1 MLYPAELRGQRS
13 LITIRANQAQYS
25 NGHTD
30 RQGNLFSSYRIG
42 NIFRAAGSLC
52 IFPTARVL
60 AASKITAS
68 ANLESKAAGETRT
81 MFKCLGR
88 VAATHPWLICLA
100 WLIVA
105 AVVGVVAPPWDER
118 AADDDIRFL
127 PARCDSVKGHLL
139 LEQAFPQDV
148 FASRLI
154 IAVERAESPLTA
166 ADFALVDGIAAD
178 LQRLRQDDASLQIA
192 RICTYRDPI
201 LGKRLISG
209 DGRCTLLQV
218 SLSTP
223 YLALQ
228 TRTAVD
234 AIDRVV
240 SNLAPGAG
248 LQVHLTGPAGIGR
261 DLIAASANSLESTTL
276 ATVILVVVILLL
288 VHRAPVMALIPLSTI
303 AVSVWVAL
311 KIMALCTLIPGFCMV
326 NISQVFAVVMLYGAG
341 TDYCLF
347 LISRYREELARGCDG
362 PTALARSVG
371 GVGGALAAS
380 AATVVCGLGLMGLAE
395 FAKVRCGGPAIAISL
410 SVALAASLTLTPA
423 LLRILGPIAF
433 WPRGGTRSQPRTQRS
448 GVSDSVARPLTPLGC
463 LRGSEGIPRAPS
475 RREDVWGRISRYVV
489 ARPMLMGTTA
499 AFALLPLALL
509 GFGVRPN
516 YRATSELSPTS
527 DSIRGLAVIQRH
539 FTAGEV
545 GPITVLLE
553 SDTDWESPRGRA
565 ILAHLSQGF
574 GYLDNVAEVRSLT
587 QPLGSPLQFSLFGFR
602 FSDQVR
608 DSLWNLKSENRKPKT
623 GMNAWRSVM
632 QGLTDQINH
641 TASEFYV
648 ARLPGTK
655 AEGPLRFVTRLDV
668 VLRSDPFDAESLQT
682 LELIQLW
689 LREELPKY
697 PGAEQVRAEC
707 HGITIN
713 ARDLANVTESDRL
726 RINALVLAGIFLI
739 LLVLV
744 RRPGFALYLLATVLF
759 SYYASLGATTLL
771 AHWWSGR
778 PLGQVDWRVPFFL
791 FTILV
796 AVGEDYNILL
806 VSRALEE
813 RRRHGPI
820 EGIRRSLART
830 GGTITSCGLIMA
842 GTFATLMLGGLSTLV
857 QIGFALAFGV
867 LMDTFVVRPILVPA
881 FALWLWRAEADTEK
895 KQVSRRS
902 PRRNLAA

>member
-1 MLYPAELRGQRS
+1 
-13 LITIRANQAQYS
+13 
-25 NGHTD
+25 
-30 RQGNLFSSYRIG
+30 
-42 NIFRAAGSLC
+42 
-52 IFPTARVL
+52 
-60 AASKITAS
+60 
-68 ANLESKAAGETRT
+68 
-81 MFKCLGR
+81 MFKYLGR
-88 VAATHPWLICLA
+88 VTATHPWLICLA
-100 WLIVA
+100 WLIAA
-105 AVVGVVAPPWDER
+105 AVVGLVAPPWDER

-127 PARCDSVKGHLL
+127 PARCDSVRGHQL

-154 IAVERAESPLTA
+154 IAVERDKTPLTA
-166 ADFALVDGIAAD
+166 DDFALIDGIAAD
-178 LQRLRQDDASLQIA
+178 LQRLREDDPSVQIA

-201 LGKRLISG
+201 LGKRLVSA
-209 DGRCTLLQV
+209 DGQCTLVQI

-223 YLALQ
+223 YLAVQ
-228 TRTAVD
+228 TRTTVD
-234 AIDRVV
+234 AIDRRVGRLFEAHPTPV
-240 SNLAPGAG
+240 SDLH
-248 LQVHLTGPAGIGR
+248 VHLTGPAGIGR

-276 ATVILVVVILLL
+276 ATIILVVVILLL
-288 VHRAPVMALIPLSTI
+288 VHRAPVMALIPLATI

-311 KIMALCTLIPGFCMV
+311 KILALCTLIPGFCMV

-347 LISRYREELARGCDG
+347 LISRYREELAQGRDA
-362 PTALARSVG
+362 PAALARSVG

-410 SVALAASLTLTPA
+410 SVALVASLTLTPA
-423 LLRILGPIAF
+423 LLRILGPVAF
-433 WPRGGTRSQPRTQRS
+433 WPHKNNTRMPRIGRFDADSIRGDPPDPRDPRTIVVHRRQQN
-448 GVSDSVARPLTPLGC
+448 
-463 LRGSEGIPRAPS
+463 EGF
-475 RREDVWGRISRYVV
+475 WGRISRHVV
-489 ARPMLMGTTA
+489 ARPLLTGTA
-499 AFALLPLALL
+499 AAFSLLPLALL
-509 GFGVRPN
+509 GFGVCPN
-516 YRATSELSPTS
+516 YRATSELSPNS
-527 DSIRGLAVIQRH
+527 DSIRGLASIQRH

-553 SDTDWESPRGRA
+553 SSTDWESPGGRA
-565 ILAHLSQGF
+565 ILSHLSRGF
-574 GYLDNVAEVRSLT
+574 SYLDNVAEVRSLT
-587 QPLGSPLQFSLFGFR
+587 QPLGSPLPFSVFGFQFSDPR
-602 FSDQVR
+602 SD
-608 DSLWNLKSENRKPKT
+608 SPSGPNTENRKPKT
-623 GMNAWRSVM
+623 GINLWRSVM
-632 QGLTDQINH
+632 QGLNDHINR

-648 ARLPGTK
+648 VRLPHTEAG
-655 AEGPLRFVTRLDV
+655 GLPRFVTRLDV

-707 HGITIN
+707 HGVTVN
-713 ARDLANVTESDRL
+713 ARDLAQITESDRL
-726 RINALVLAGIFLI
+726 RINTLVLAGIFLI
-739 LLVLV
+739 LLLLV

-813 RRRHGPI
+813 RRRYGPI

-881 FALWLWRAEADTEK
+881 FALWLWRAEAGEEK
-895 KQVSRRS
+895 PVMRRRPS
-902 PRRNLAA
+902 RRNLAA

>member
-1 MLYPAELRGQRS
+1 
-13 LITIRANQAQYS
+13 
-25 NGHTD
+25 
-30 RQGNLFSSYRIG
+30 
-42 NIFRAAGSLC
+42 
-52 IFPTARVL
+52 
-60 AASKITAS
+60 
-68 ANLESKAAGETRT
+68 
-81 MFKCLGR
+81 MFKYLGR
-88 VAATHPWLICLA
+88 VTATHPWRICLA
-100 WLIVA
+100 WLIVVG
-105 AVVGVVAPPWDER
+105 VVGVAAPKWDQR

-127 PARCDSVKGHLL
+127 PARCDSVKGYQL

-154 IAVERAESPLTA
+154 LVVERTETPLTT
-166 ADFALVDGIAAD
+166 ADYALVDGIAAD
-178 LQRLRQDDASLQIA
+178 LQRLRQDDPNLQIS

-201 LGKRLISG
+201 LGKRLVSC
-209 DGRCTLLQV
+209 DGRCTLIQV

-228 TRTAVD
+228 TRTTVD
-234 AIDRVV
+234 AADQCIRRRVAAEEGTGGTPV
-240 SNLAPGAG
+240 AI
-248 LQVHLTGPAGIGR
+248 HLTGPAGVGR

-276 ATVILVVVILLL
+276 ATVILVIVILLL

-311 KIMALCTLIPGFCMV
+311 KILALCTLIPGFCMV

-347 LISRYREELARGCDG
+347 LISRYREELARGRSG
-362 PTALARSVG
+362 PAALARSVS

-410 SVALAASLTLTPA
+410 SVALVASLTLTPA

-433 WPRGGTRSQPRTQRS
+433 WPSKPKSEGRTGS
-448 GVSDSVARPLTPLGC
+448 VSCRVKDELHPAAYAAGSPLAAR
-463 LRGSEGIPRAPS
+463 RSEGIW
-475 RREDVWGRISRYVV
+475 DKISHHVV
-489 ARPMLMGTTA
+489 ARPMLIGA
-499 AFALLPLALL
+499 VAVFALLPLALI
-509 GFGVRPN
+509 GFSVRPN
-516 YRATSELSPTS
+516 YRATSELAPTS
-527 DSIRGLAVIQRH
+527 GSIRGLTAIQRH

-553 SDTDWESPRGRA
+553 SNTDWETPQGRA

-587 QPLGSPLQFSLFGFR
+587 QPLGNPVSEI
-602 FSDQVR
+602 SDRLSSIGQKR
-608 DSLWNLKSENRKPKT
+608 PALADKGTLLKS
-623 GMNAWRSVM
+623 MWRNVV
-632 QGLTDQINH
+632 QGLTEQVNR
-641 TASEFYV
+641 AAGEFYV
-648 ARLPGTK
+648 AHLPGSN
-655 AEGPLRFVTRLDV
+655 AEGPRFVTRLDV
-668 VLRSDPFDAESLQT
+668 VPCSDPFDAESIRT

-689 LREELPKY
+689 LRQQLPKY
-697 PGAEQVRAEC
+697 PGAEQIRAEC
-707 HGITIN
+707 HGVTVN
-713 ARDLANVTESDRL
+713 ARDLADVTERDRL
-726 RINALVLAGIFLI
+726 RINTLVLAGIFLI
-739 LLVLV
+739 LLALV

-771 AHWWSGR
+771 AHWWNGR
-778 PLGQVDWRVPFFL
+778 PLGLVDWRVPFFL

-813 RRRHGPI
+813 LRRHGPK
-820 EGIRRSLART
+820 EGIRRALART

-857 QIGFALAFGV
+857 QIGFALSFGV
-867 LMDTFVVRPILVPA
+867 LIDTFVVRPILVPA
-881 FALWLWRAEADTEK
+881 FALWLWRNETAAALPNK
-895 KQVSRRS
+895 AWKRGRRL
-902 PRRNLAA
+902 PPNRNLAA